1 MSDLERQ
8 NLEAH
13 VDLCAERYKRLEEK
27 FSTLDL
33 RLSGLKQ
40 DFAIL
45 EANMDSK
52 HKELVGMIQESSSAR
67 FKVLVATTGTV
78 IAALLSVLGY
88 LIVNIPVKH

>member
-27 FSTLDL
+27 FGTVEL
-33 RLSGLKQ
+33 RLANMKQ
-40 DFAIL
+40 DFALL
-45 EANMDSK
+45 EASMDSK
-52 HKELVGMIQESSSAR
+52 HKELVSMIQESSSSR

-78 IAALLSVLGY
+78 VASLLTVLGY
-88 LIVNIPVKH
+88 LILNLKH

>member
-27 FSTLDL
+27 FGTVEL
-33 RLSGLKQ
+33 RLANMKQ
-40 DFAIL
+40 DFALL

-52 HKELVGMIQESSSAR
+52 HKELVAMIQESSSSR
-67 FKVLVATTGTV
+67 FKVLVATTGTIV
-78 IAALLSVLGY
+78 ASLLTVLGY
-88 LIVNIPVKH
+88 LILNLKH